1 MLTVKQESFAQLVA
15 SGMGIT
21 SAYRQA
27 YDNQGRDTTIMPRAS
42 RMAHSDNVKARIEAL
57 REEAADDC
65 SWTRDRYVL
74 ALWERS
80 QSAHK
85 AGQYSAS
92 IKALELI
99 ARACGIGGADRV
111 EHTGMVGVEVLARL
125 TMSQLE
131 SLALAQAPPPVI
143 EISSGPPIP
152 KVPSDRGVSSV

>member
-1 MLTVKQESFAQLVA
+1 MLTVKQEAFAQLVA

-57 REEAADDC
+57 REEAAVDC

-74 ALWERS
+74 ALWDRS
-80 QSAHK
+80 QQAAK
-85 AGQYSAS
+85 KGQYSSS

-99 ARACGIGGADRV
+99 ARACGIGGTDRV
-111 EHTGMVGVEVLARL
+111 EHSGIVGVAVLERL
-125 TMSQLE
+125 TMAQLE
-131 SLALAQAPPPVI
+131 SLARPVP
-143 EISSGPPIP
+143 SLPVSGP
-152 KVPSDRGVSSV
+152 VVVESEVLN